1 MNSNHPIYLGV
12 MSGTSLDGVDVV
24 AFTPHN
30 NALIAAHSIDFSTD
44 LRNKALVLQ
53 QASNNEL
60 HHAQLVSE
68 GVRRDFVVRCAIG
81 EVHVRASSARAV
93 EKCSGASW

>member
-30 NALIAAHSIDFSTD
+30 NALIAAHSIDFSTYPFYLGHAD
-44 LRNKALVLQ
+44 ELG
-53 QASNNEL
+53 ASAGLGFNLNMPL
-60 HHAQLVSE
+60 SE
-68 GVRRDFVVRCAIG
+68 GTVAPMRF
-81 EVHVRASSARAV
+81 
-93 EKCSGASW
+93 GAL